1 MVRFKPDAQSLAF
14 SFSVTR
20 KYTRDK
26 CGLALV
32 LCVRFISLSYSHIMS
47 SSSTV
52 WRGSSPS
59 PPKIC
64 WITILFLR
72 LWQMA
77 TAPAAWNYAIVYFR
91 YCLNTRAYQTSQ
103 LYCVCVH
110 VHSRTAWKQRVCLC
124 VCWRV
129 SMQTN
134 CIVALATALVLVRF
148 VKNSTVL
155 ETHHHAVDRN
165 FSLGKGFFI
174 AIARQL
180 SPAKRHI
187 HTSNSLL
194 VIRIRRQ

>member
-1 MVRFKPDAQSLAF
+1 MYRAKTNNGTSMVRFKPDAQSLAF

-91 YCLNTRAYQTSQ
+91 YCLNTRAYQTPQ
-103 LYCVCVH
+103 YHCVCV
-110 VHSRTAWKQRVCLC
+110 C
-124 VCWRV
+124 
-129 SMQTN
+129 M
-134 CIVALATALVLVRF
+134 CIVAQRESNACVCVCAGASPC
-148 VKNSTVL
+148 KPTV
-155 ETHHHAVDRN
+155 
-165 FSLGKGFFI
+165 
-174 AIARQL
+174 
-180 SPAKRHI
+180 
-187 HTSNSLL
+187 
-194 VIRIRRQ
+194 

>member
-1 MVRFKPDAQSLAF
+1 MTWFV
-14 SFSVTR
+14 SFSAENLLDYHSFPST
-20 KYTRDK
+20 
-26 CGLALV
+26 LANGHCSCCLELCYSIFSV
-32 LCVRFISLSYSHIMS
+32 LSEYARIPNTTISL
-47 SSSTV
+47 
-52 WRGSSPS
+52 
-59 PPKIC
+59 
-64 WITILFLR
+64 
-72 LWQMA
+72 
-77 TAPAAWNYAIVYFR
+77 
-91 YCLNTRAYQTSQ
+91 
-103 LYCVCVH
+103 CVCVH